1 MKRALFVTF
10 TAALGIVACKQSAP
24 PPEPTKQPAAE
35 KVQIK
40 EPAPVPAT
48 GSAATGSAAA
58 AADPWKK
65 EAPKKDPLARPL
77 FWSIEKDGITS
88 YALGTI
94 HIGVD
99 AEARLPSLV
108 WDKID
113 AAKTFAMETDLTDPA
128 LQKILVCTKCSLK
141 QDLGPKHWAKLE
153 AVLGADIAA
162 RIETMKPMV
171 AATMM
176 SLRGLPT
183 TTQMDTL
190 LLARAQNGGKQIV
203 YLEQASHEA
212 ALLEKWMNVKALK
225 AMLDDVEGGA
235 KHTKEM
241 LDAYL
246 AGDEARMV
254 KLADVEKAQALAHG
268 YTASEYEESMQDM
281 LYGRNAA
288 WIAPLEKLHAAG
300 GGFIAVGAM
309 HLVGPKNVLELLAA
323 KGYKVARVTP

>member
-10 TAALGIVACKQSAP
+10 TAALSIVACKQSAP
-24 PPEPTKQPAAE
+24 PASDPVVAKD
-35 KVQIK
+35 
-40 EPAPVPAT
+40 PAPAVTPT
-48 GSAATGSAAA
+48 PGSAA
-58 AADPWKK
+58 AADPWIK
-65 EAPKKDPLARPL
+65 EAAKKDPLARPL
-77 FWSIEKDGITS
+77 FWSIERDGKTS
-88 YALGTI
+88 YTLGTI

-99 AEARLPSLV
+99 AEARLPTIV

-113 AAKTFAMETDLTDPA
+113 ASRTFAMETDLTDPA
-128 LQKILVCTKCSLK
+128 LQKILVCVQCSLRK
-141 QDLGPKHWAKLE
+141 DLGETYWAKLE
-153 AVLGADIAA
+153 QVLGKDVAG
-162 RIETMKPMV
+162 RIDAMKPMV

-176 SLRGLPT
+176 SLRGLPS

-190 LLARAQNGGKQIV
+190 LLARAQNGKKQIV
-203 YLEQASHEA
+203 YLESAADEA
-212 ALLEKWMNVKALK
+212 ALLEKWMSVKALK

-254 KLADVEKAQALAHG
+254 KLSDDEKAQALKHG
-268 YTASEYEESMQDM
+268 YTAAEYDESMQDM

-288 WIAPLEKLHAAG
+288 WIAPIEKLHAEG

-309 HLVGPKNVLELLAA
+309 HLVGPKNVLELLTA
-323 KGYKVARVTP
+323 KGYKVTRITP

>member
-10 TAALGIVACKQSAP
+10 AAALSIVACKQSAP
-24 PPEPTKQPAAE
+24 APESKGQPATDPVVVKQPTSA
-35 KVQIK
+35 
-40 EPAPVPAT
+40 APV
-48 GSAATGSAAA
+48 GSA
-58 AADPWKK
+58 AADPWTK
-65 EAPKKDPLARPL
+65 EAPKKDPLAHPL

-113 AAKTFAMETDLTDPA
+113 SARTFAMETDLTDPA
-128 LQKILVCTKCSLK
+128 LQKILECVKCSLRK
-141 QDLGPKHWAKLE
+141 DLGEAHWKKLE
-153 AVLGADIAA
+153 DVLGADIAA
-162 RIETMKPMV
+162 RIDPMKPMV

-190 LLARAQNGGKQIV
+190 LLARAQNGKKPIV
-203 YLEQASHEA
+203 FLEQASEEA

-225 AMLDDVEGGA
+225 AMLDDVAGGE

-254 KLADVEKAQALAHG
+254 RLSDDEKAQALAHG
-268 YTASEYEESMQDM
+268 YTAAEYEQSMQDM
-281 LYGRNAA
+281 LYGRNAS
-288 WIAPLEKLHAAG
+288 WIAPIEKLHAGG
-300 GGFIAVGAM
+300 GGFVAVGAM

-323 KGYKVARVTP
+323 KGYKVTRVTP